1 VGNGFLRI
9 CEGRLPS
16 AQVHM
21 QKLSFTKMSGSG
33 NDFVMIDNR
42 NGRLGVEPK
51 TLVKRICR
59 RGMSVGADGVILVEP
74 SSKADFRMRIFNADG
89 SEAEMCGNGGRCVA
103 RFAEMLGIAGSRMAF
118 ETLAGIIRAE
128 VRGSRVKLQISQP
141 RDLRLR
147 QSIEVDGVVH
157 QVHSI
162 NTGVPHAVILCSD
175 LEEVAVRALGRQ
187 IRFHPAFQ
195 PAGTNVDFVAVL
207 DSRGLT
213 IRTYERGVEDE
224 TLACGT
230 GAVASALVA
239 AALGLVSSPAQ
250 VRVRSGETLTVYFTG
265 SGPDFHEVHFE
276 GEVRLIYQ
284 GELMEEALLA

>member
-1 VGNGFLRI
+1 MGNGFPRI
-9 CEGRLPS
+9 CEGWLPS
-16 AQVHM
+16 VQGHM

-42 NGRLGVEPK
+42 NGRLDVEPR
-51 TLVKRICR
+51 TLAKRICR

-103 RFAEMLGIAGSRMAF
+103 RFAEMLGIAGPRMAF

-128 VRGSRVKLQISQP
+128 VHNSRVKLQISQP

-195 PAGTNVDFVAVL
+195 PAGTNVDFAVVL
-207 DSRGLT
+207 DSRALA

-250 VRVRSGETLTVYFTG
+250 VRVRGGETLTVYFSG
-265 SGPDFHEVHFE
+265 SGPDFHGVLFE

-284 GELMEEALLA
+284 GELFEEAMEG

>member
-1 VGNGFLRI
+1 
-9 CEGRLPS
+9 
-16 AQVHM
+16 M

-42 NGRLGVEPK
+42 NGRLDVEPR
-51 TLVKRICR
+51 TLAKRICP
-59 RGMSVGADGVILVEP
+59 RGLSVGADGVILVEP

-103 RFAEMLGIAGSRMAF
+103 RFAEMLGIAGPRMAF

-128 VRGSRVKLQISQP
+128 VHGTRVKLQISQP
-141 RDLRLR
+141 HDLRLR

-157 QVHSI
+157 QLHSI
-162 NTGVPHAVILCSD
+162 NTGVPHAVIFCSD

-195 PAGTNVDFVAVL
+195 PAGTNVDFVAAL
-207 DSRGLT
+207 NSKGLV

-239 AALGLVSSPAQ
+239 ASLGLVSSPVQ
-250 VRVRSGETLTVYFTG
+250 VRVRSGETLTVHF
-265 SGPDFHEVHFE
+265 SGNGPEFREVFFE

>member
-1 VGNGFLRI
+1 
-9 CEGRLPS
+9 
-16 AQVHM
+16 M
-21 QKLSFTKMSGSG
+21 QKLSFSKMSGSG

-42 NGRLGVEPK
+42 NGRLDVEPR
-51 TLVKRICR
+51 TLAERICR

-74 SSKADFRMRIFNADG
+74 SSRADFRMRIFNADG

-103 RFAEMLGIAGSRMAF
+103 RFAEMLGIAGPRMAF

-128 VRGSRVKLQISQP
+128 VDGSRVKLQISQP

-157 QVHSI
+157 QLHSI
-162 NTGVPHAVILCSD
+162 NTGVPHAVIYCSD
-175 LEEVAVRALGRQ
+175 LEEVPVRALGRQ

-207 DSRGLT
+207 NSQRLAV
-213 IRTYERGVEDE
+213 RTYERGVEDE

-230 GAVASALVA
+230 GTVASALVA
-239 AALGLVSSPAQ
+239 AALGLVSSPVR
-250 VRVRSGETLTVYFTG
+250 VRVRSGETLTVYF
-265 SGPDFHEVHFE
+265 SGNGPEFQEVFFE

-284 GELMEEALLA
+284 GELMEEALEA

>member
-1 VGNGFLRI
+1 
-9 CEGRLPS
+9 
-16 AQVHM
+16 M

-42 NGRLGVEPK
+42 NGGLDIEPR
-51 TLVKRICR
+51 TLAARICR
-59 RGMSVGADGVILVEP
+59 RGMSVGADGVVLVEP

-103 RFAEMLGIAGSRMAF
+103 RFAELLGIAGPRMAF

-128 VRGSRVKLQISQP
+128 VDGSRVKLQISPP

-147 QSIEVDGVVH
+147 QSIQVDGVVH

-175 LEEVAVRALGRQ
+175 LQEVAVRALWRQ

-195 PAGTNVDFVAVL
+195 PAGTNVDFAAVL
-207 DSRGLT
+207 DLRRLV

-239 AALGLVSSPAQ
+239 ASLGLVSSP
-250 VRVRSGETLTVYFTG
+250 VHVKVRSGETLTVHFSG
-265 SGPDFHEVHFE
+265 SGPEFREVLFE

>member
-1 VGNGFLRI
+1 
-9 CEGRLPS
+9 
-16 AQVHM
+16 M
-21 QKLSFTKMSGSG
+21 QKLIFTKMSGSG
-33 NDFVMIDNR
+33 NDFVMVDNR
-42 NGRLGVEPK
+42 NGRLGLEPR
-51 TLVKRICR
+51 TLAERVCR
-59 RGMSVGADGVILVEP
+59 RRISVGADGLILVEP

-103 RFAEMLGIAGSRMAF
+103 LFAEMLGIAGPRMAF
-118 ETLAGIIRAE
+118 ETLAGIIRAD
-128 VRGSRVKLQISQP
+128 VQGSRVKLQISQP
-141 RDLRLR
+141 QELRLR
-147 QSIEVDGVVH
+147 QSIEVDGVMH

-162 NTGVPHAVILCSD
+162 NTGVPHAVIFCSD

-195 PAGTNVDFVAVL
+195 PAGTNVDFAAVL
-207 DSRGLT
+207 NSHGLA

-239 AALGLVSSPAQ
+239 AALGLVTSPVQ
-250 VRVRSGETLTVYFTG
+250 VLVRSGETLTVYFTG
-265 SGPDFHEVHFE
+265 SGPEFREVFFE

-284 GELMEEALLA
+284 GELMEDAVLE